1 MTTTDEELQQILD
14 NDPHKPIN
22 PLSAYLT
29 PTLPDYLWKL
39 VAFEEFLCGNQIIAF
54 EESRRKK
61 DELEAKKGFQFGVSY
76 FDHRI
81 IRIREVLKDKGLIKE
96 ADLQAEVERQKSHY
110 EKKGKKPANP
120 LEIEVIAMINLTLGD
135 SMILSRGFERHYEQ
149 MKGRTPITGAKVVAK
164 AWVDPDFKALL
175 KVNPKEAIL
184 GWEPSVIYAKDK
196 EIIDPNGLEI
206 LENTEKLRNV
216 VVCTLCSCYPREYLG
231 EPPLWYI
238 SKEYKQR
245 IINEPRKY
253 LADYGLKLADDVEIR
268 VYDTTA
274 DIHYMVLPMRPEGT
288 ERLSEEE
295 LSMLVTRDSIL
306 GVGNPLP
313 PDRLPA
319 VKEAIMSKGHLL
331 SYP

>member
-1 MTTTDEELQQILD
+1 MSSDEELQQLVD
-14 NDPHKPIN
+14 EDPHKPIN
-22 PLSAYLT
+22 PVSAYLQ

-39 VAFEEFLCGNQIIAF
+39 VAFEEFLCGNQVIPF

-61 DELEAKKGFQFGVSY
+61 DELEAKHGFQFGVSY

-81 IRIREVLKDKGLIKE
+81 IRIREVLKDKGLITE
-96 ADLQAEVERQKSHY
+96 EQLQAEINRMKSHY
-110 EKKGKKPANP
+110 EQKGKKIVNP
-120 LEIEVIAMINLTLGD
+120 LELDVLAMIHITLGN
-135 SMILSRGFERHYEQ
+135 SMVMSRAFERHYEQ
-149 MKGRTPITGAKVVAK
+149 MKGRTPITGAKIVAK
-164 AWVDPDFKALL
+164 AWVDPHFKAMLQ
-175 KVNPKEAIL
+175 VSPKEAIY

-216 VVCTLCSCYPREYLG
+216 VVCTLCSCYPREFLG

-238 SKEYKQR
+238 SREYKQR

-253 LADYGLKLADDVEIR
+253 LADYGLKLGDDVEIR

-274 DIHYMVLPMRPEGT
+274 DIHYMVLPMRPKGSEGLT
-288 ERLSEEE
+288 DEE
-295 LSMLVTRDSIL
+295 LSMLVTRDSIM
-306 GVGNPLP
+306 GVGDPLP
-313 PDRLPA
+313 PEKLPA
-319 VKEAIMSKGHLL
+319 LKEAIMGKGHLL